1 MDGSHV
7 SCVPLESIFMEIWRK
22 KLFVTTCI
30 TNDFCP
36 IPDCYLFFLRQLVT
50 NLLHACW
57 TGFLV
62 GVCML
67 DQGEANERVG
77 WKCDS
82 CHRGQRCWHLMEQI
96 IWSSHGHTA
105 WEMGCPFRMLVVNL
119 YAAVPYVSLL
129 LYVLSSMFMCSDKL
143 LNLTLISFVHVHLH
157 VNWGRHRSSEQFYP
171 VWCFLTLLFKGL
183 RTAPRRW
190 LGVQNPLMR

>member
-1 MDGSHV
+1 MDHMFPVFHLNLSLWKFGARNYLLLRALQMIS
-7 SCVPLESIFMEIWRK
+7 VPFQI
-22 KLFVTTCI
+22 VTI
-30 TNDFCP
+30 
-36 IPDCYLFFLRQLVT
+36 FFLKQLVT

-57 TGFLV
+57 TGFLA

-96 IWSSHGHTA
+96 IWSPHGNTA
-105 WEMGCPFRMLVVNL
+105 WEMGCPFWMLVVNL
-119 YAAVPYVSLL
+119 SAAVPYVSLL
-129 LYVLSSMFMCSDKL
+129 LYVLSSMFICSEKL
-143 LNLTLISFVHVHLH
+143 PNLTLISFVHVHLH